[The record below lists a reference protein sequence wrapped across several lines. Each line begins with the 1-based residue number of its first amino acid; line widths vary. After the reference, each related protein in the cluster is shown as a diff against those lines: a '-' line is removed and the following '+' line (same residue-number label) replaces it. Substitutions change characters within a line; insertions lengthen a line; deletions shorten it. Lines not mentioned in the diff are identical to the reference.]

1 MTSTDTWESG
11 CQLSRRQLL
20 TRAVAGAATL
30 TSLGLIAPAGLA
42 RVARAASR
50 PDPASAFDAEVPARW
65 FDRLLVLIEQTPGF
79 SPPVAARAIGYAGV
93 TLYESVVGGMRDHRT
108 LAGVLE
114 SLPPLPSVG
123 HNRAYHWPT
132 AANAALAEVL
142 RLLFPTAQPAQLA
155 AIDDLEAGHA
165 AAVPP
170 GIRDRSIAH
179 GQAIARAIFAW
190 SLTDGGHEGYLRNFP
205 ADYTP
210 PVGPGLWEPTPPAF
224 QPALQ
229 PWWGSNR
236 PFLSVQSDACAPA
249 PPITYS
255 TDPASSWFAEADE
268 VYRTVNVAT
277 AEQLAIAEFW
287 SDDPGR
293 TPTPP
298 GHSISIL
305 TQVLRQRSSSLADA
319 AEAYARVGIAV
330 SDAFIGCWQLK
341 YRHNVVRP
349 ITFVRSHIDPGWGN
363 PLPLVT
369 PPFPEYTSGHSVQSA
384 AAATVLGGLFGDVGF
399 VDHTHDERGMPARAF
414 TSFRHAAEEAA
425 ISRLYGGIHF
435 RAAIERGLEQGRCI
449 GTRAAALPLQR

>member
-1 MTSTDTWESG
+1 MTSMEQRPSG

-20 TRAVAGAATL
+20 TRAMAGAATL
-30 TSLGLIAPAGLA
+30 TSLGLIAPSGLA
-42 RVARAASR
+42 GVARAASR
-50 PDPASAFDAEVPARW
+50 PAPASDFDAEVPARW
-65 FDRLLVLIEQTPGF
+65 FDRLLFLIEHTPGF
-79 SPPVAARAIGYAGV
+79 SPPVASRAIGYAGV
-93 TLYESVVGGMRDHRT
+93 TLYESVVGGMNDHRS
-108 LAGVLE
+108 LASLLE

-132 AANAALAEVL
+132 AANAALAELL
-142 RLLFPTAQPAQLA
+142 RLLFPTAPPAHLA
-155 AIDDLEAGHA
+155 AIDELEAGHV

-170 GIRDRSIAH
+170 GIRDRSIVH
-179 GQAIARAIFAW
+179 GQAIARTIFTW
-190 SLTDGGHEGYLRNFP
+190 SITDGGHEGYHRNFS
-205 ADYTP
+205 ADYAP
-210 PVGPGLWEPTPPAF
+210 PVGPGLWEPTPPTF

-255 TDPASSWFAEADE
+255 SDPASSWFAEADE
-268 VYRTVNVAT
+268 VYRTVNGVT
-277 AEQLAIAEFW
+277 SEQLATAEFW

-293 TPTPP
+293 TATPP
-298 GHSISIL
+298 GHSISIV
-305 TQVLRQRSSSLADA
+305 TQVLRRRSSSLADA

-341 YRHNVVRP
+341 YRYNVVRP
-349 ITFVRSHIDPGWGN
+349 ITFIRAHIDAGWGD

-384 AAATVLGGLFGDVGF
+384 ASATVLTGLFGDVGF

-414 TSFRHAAEEAA
+414 TSFDHAAEEAA

-449 GTRAAALPLQR
+449 GARVTALPLRR